1 MRRFSFYT
9 LVYISAISDQLD
21 YRVTVVSLWSGVD
34 LVIFTLYHV
43 FALIH
48 ARKYVTRAYTEGL
61 PEAQPAADTNDTTPI
76 CSTPF
81 ESTVSGPPESPL
93 QADRPPD
100 AFRHTFWI
108 WASAKPQLK
117 IHSALVRT
125 GLLVKRS
132 VADAA

>member
-1 MRRFSFYT
+1 MKRFSFYA
-9 LVYISAISDQLD
+9 LVYFSAISDQCD
-21 YRVTVVSLWSGVD
+21 YRVTVVSLWSGED
-34 LVIFTLYHV
+34 LAVFTFYQM

-48 ARKYVTRAYTEGL
+48 GRKYVTRAYTEG
-61 PEAQPAADTNDTTPI
+61 QPAAQPDEDTNDTTPI

-100 AFRHTFWI
+100 AFRHTFWL
-108 WASAKPQLK
+108 WASVKPQLTM
-117 IHSALVRT
+117 HSALVRT

-132 VADAA
+132 VAEVA